1 MIRTAH
7 IPELAATPL
16 GLRAKTLSH
25 LGQVVLLAGP
35 NGGGKSRYLRLL
47 FELVKSATEFQKN
60 AGIAASLGT
69 KVELPNPYNIDSQ
82 IQKFEDTNVRL
93 LTFTNQSKVDTDIKQ
108 AKCTIHFM
116 GHSEFSAFCKPILL
130 SYEDFSKSSIQIR
143 EHLTISGWSSC
154 INSIDTGKMKSLYQ
168 AIHVYIGNCAQA
180 IYNSEHPI
188 AKHQTNPSLLQAVN
202 SFNQVTEK
210 LIGTTVE
217 YQLDNNL
224 MVFPKLFGRRFVAS
238 ELSDGQLILLAWAI
252 AFNEHNGDFRNS
264 IIFIDEPEVHLHADM
279 CIEALERLRTDFL
292 GEHGQLWIATHSP
305 SIIAHFGVDSLYHV
319 KDGSIEYAGAGKVVQ
334 VMDSI
339 LGGEV
344 GREKLATV
352 LLDAEHVA
360 FAKFAAE
367 CILPATVAE
376 HQSDDPQAQQFVSA
390 LSRRLKEPAATVRI
404 LDYAAGKGRFAT
416 ALAEQSRVIGTDW
429 LNRIEYHA
437 YNDPKHTPNEVADK
451 CKQALGAF
459 CGAES
464 VAERYWDSMA
474 DLKAKQAGK
483 IDLVILS
490 NVLHEIDINSWP
502 KVFLDIANLFSEHGS
517 LLVIEDLLPPVGELP
532 NMWGYIILDQCGFE
546 VLFDKVDLIEPGPT
560 YKDRLLAIEVSR
572 QNVAAVGKEK
582 MKKALTHLRDK
593 SEERIS
599 SLRNTDT
606 NKRDHKT
613 GRQHAHYTMLYTSA
627 SMALTAIK

>member
-7 IPELAATPL
+7 ITELEAGLL
-16 GLRAKTLSH
+16 GLKPAEFRK
-25 LGQVVLLAGP
+25 LGQVVVLAGP
-35 NGGGKSRYLRLL
+35 NGGGKSRYLNLISKCISQGLSTLSTFENLIESGCPLKPLIQGDLERNQEAFRRWVQSHPNNQSRFLYPDLLEREIARWKFPHEFRLTKTNKPVYL
-47 FELVKSATEFQKN
+47 NYTELSRSKISNKNTITLAKIEKYRTNSTLTDFSSLYENIYLQTWHTATILYNLNHPNAKPDISTKNSAEKFNGIVKS
-60 AGIAASLGT
+60 
-69 KVELPNPYNIDSQ
+69 
-82 IQKFEDTNVRL
+82 
-93 LTFTNQSKVDTDIKQ
+93 
-108 AKCTIHFM
+108 
-116 GHSEFSAFCKPILL
+116 
-130 SYEDFSKSSIQIR
+130 
-143 EHLTISGWSSC
+143 
-154 INSIDTGKMKSLYQ
+154 
-168 AIHVYIGNCAQA
+168 
-180 IYNSEHPI
+180 
-188 AKHQTNPSLLQAVN
+188 
-202 SFNQVTEK
+202 
-210 LIGTTVE
+210 LIGEEISYKIIDGLVT
-217 YQLDNNL
+217 
-224 MVFPKLFGRRFVAS
+224 PILFGRPFS
-238 ELSDGQLILLAWAI
+238 EYELSEGQLILLSWASAI
-252 AFNEHNGDFRNS
+252 NRQAEDLRDA

-279 CIEALERLRTDFL
+279 CIAALERIRTDII
-292 GEHGQLWIATHSP
+292 GENGQLWIATHSP

-339 LGGEV
+339 LGGEA
-344 GREKLATV
+344 GREKLATA

-376 HQSDDPQAQQFVSA
+376 HQSDDPQAQQLSSA
-390 LSRRLKEPAATVRI
+390 LSRRLTKPEATVRV

-416 ALAEQSRVIGTDW
+416 ALAERCRVVDTDW

-459 CGAES
+459 CGVES

-490 NVLHEIDINSWP
+490 NVLHEIDINSWTR
-502 KVFLDIANLFSEHGS
+502 VFSEIAKLLSENGS
-517 LLVIEDLLPPVGELP
+517 LLVIEDLLPPMGELP

-546 VLFDKVDLIEPGPT
+546 VLFDKVDLIEPGAT
-560 YKDRLLAIEVSR
+560 EKDRLLAIEVSR
-572 QNVAAVGKEK
+572 QNVADVGKEK
-582 MKKALTHLRDK
+582 TEKALTYLRDK
-593 SEERIS
+593 SAERIS